1 MPEDAISEPFSL
13 AASQTAFAR
22 ALHDASE
29 LPPEAITLDVSV
41 PPVRRFNIHRNT
53 VYAGLTGVIAARY
66 PAVEKLMGSDLF
78 KAAARIFVGEQP
90 PASPVLLDYG
100 EGFIAFLAELELIV
114 DMPHIADVAQLEW
127 LMHAARNAAD
137 AVPLRADDLAAIAPE
152 ETGAF
157 KFAFA
162 PSCSLLSSEYA
173 VFSLWRS
180 SIATEPI
187 PFPTSDSSGEQVLIS
202 RRGLEAEAVRLP
214 RGAYVFISAL
224 MRGATLGEAAV
235 EAFACAPD
243 FPLDR
248 VMALLIGQQT
258 LSGFTVAS
266 PLNKETSP

>member
-1 MPEDAISEPFSL
+1 MPEDESL
-13 AASQTAFAR
+13 AAGQAAFAR
-22 ALHDASE
+22 ALHNPLAPPPQAVTREAS
-29 LPPEAITLDVSV
+29 A
-41 PPVRRFNIHRNT
+41 PPVRRFNVYRNT

-66 PAVEKLMGSDLF
+66 PAVEMLMGADLF
-78 KAAARIFVGEQP
+78 KAAARMFVGEQP

-100 EGFIAFLAELELIV
+100 EGFASFLAGLELID
-114 DMPHIADVAQLEW
+114 DMPHITDVARLEW

-137 AVPLRADDLAAIAPE
+137 AVSLRADDLSAIASE
-152 ETGAF
+152 DTGALT
-157 KFAFA
+157 FALA

-187 PFPTSDSSGEQVLIS
+187 PFPTSDSSGEQVLVS

-214 RGAYVFISAL
+214 RGAFDFISAL
-224 MRGATLGEAAV
+224 MQGATLGEAAV

-248 VMALLIGQQT
+248 VMALLISQET